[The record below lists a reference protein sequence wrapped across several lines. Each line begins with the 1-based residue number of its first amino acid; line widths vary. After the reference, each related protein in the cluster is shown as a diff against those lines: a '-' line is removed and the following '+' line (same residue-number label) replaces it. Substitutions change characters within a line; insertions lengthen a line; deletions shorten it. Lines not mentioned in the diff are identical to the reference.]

1 MKRWH
6 YFLVA
11 VLLMAPAVAQA
22 QTTQVSN
29 LTAYENEGMYIG
41 GSSTN
46 DQVAQSF
53 TTGAHQTGYV
63 LGTIKVY
70 IAQFPS
76 TATDLTAELWNESG
90 GNPGSRVATL
100 SFDSTNTGEKTLTP
114 ATQTTLAAST
124 DYFLLFRNG
133 YSGVFSAGRARVDAK
148 SDNDETAEAGW
159 SIADDRRH
167 RQGAA
172 GWGTSS
178 YSLKLEVVAEAANIP
193 ATGRPTISGTAQVG
207 QTLTAATSAIADSDG
222 LGDFTF
228 QWARF
233 SADGNTREANIGTDS
248 DTYTLTDDE
257 ENKKVK
263 VSVTFTDAEGNSEG
277 PLTSAAFPTSGT
289 IFDEPDNPATGRP
302 AISGTPRVGQTLTA
316 ATSAIADSDGLGT
329 FTFQWARFAADGTTR
344 EATIGTN
351 SSTYTLTD
359 NEANKKVKVSV
370 TFTDGEGNSEG
381 PLTSDAFP
389 SSGTID
395 DEPNNPATGRP
406 TISGTPR
413 VGQTLTA
420 ATSAIAD
427 SDGLGTFTFQWAR
440 FAADGTTR
448 EATIGTNSRTYTLTD
463 NEENK
468 RVKVSVTFTDGEGNS
483 EGPLTSAAFPSSGT
497 IDDEPDDGDDP
508 PDDGDDPPDDGD
520 DDEPGGGDDGQDEPV
535 ETPALPLAGAAVL
548 AALLAAAGARA
559 RRA

>member
-1 MKRWH
+1 MKRWY

-29 LTAYENEGMYIG
+29 LTAYEDQGVYIG
-41 GSSTN
+41 GPATIN
-46 DQVAQSF
+46 RVAQSF

-63 LGTIKVY
+63 LGTINVY
-70 IAQFPS
+70 IAQFPP
-76 TATDLTAELWNESG
+76 TAADLTAELWNKSG
-90 GNPGSRVATL
+90 DNPGSRVATL
-100 SFDSTNTGEKTLTP
+100 SFDSTNTGERTLTP

-124 DYFLLFRNG
+124 DYFLLFRNDQAG
-133 YSGVFSAGRARVDAK
+133 TSAANRARVDAK

-159 SIADDRRH
+159 SIADDRRQ
-167 RQGAA
+167 RSESGSWET
-172 GWGTSS
+172 GSW
-178 YSLKLEVVAEAANIP
+178 SLKLEVVAAAAAAANIP
-193 ATGRPTISGTAQVG
+193 ATGRPT
-207 QTLTAATSAIADSDG
+207 
-222 LGDFTF
+222 
-228 QWARF
+228 
-233 SADGNTREANIGTDS
+233 
-248 DTYTLTDDE
+248 
-257 ENKKVK
+257 
-263 VSVTFTDAEGNSEG
+263 
-277 PLTSAAFPTSGT
+277 
-289 IFDEPDNPATGRP
+289 
-302 AISGTPRVGQTLTA
+302 ISGTPRVGQTLTA

-359 NEANKKVKVSV
+359 DEENKRVKVSV

-381 PLTSDAFP
+381 PLTSTAFP
-389 SSGTID
+389 SAGTID

-448 EATIGTNSRTYTLTD
+448 EATIGTNSSTYTLTD
-463 NEENK
+463 NEANK

-483 EGPLTSAAFPSSGT
+483 EGPLTSDAFPSSGT

-520 DDEPGGGDDGQDEPV
+520 DPPDDGDDPPPDDGDDPPDDGDDDEPV

-559 RRA
+559 RRT

>member
-1 MKRWH
+1 MKRW
-6 YFLVA
+6 YCFLVA
-11 VLLMAPAVAQA
+11 VLLMAPAVVQA

-29 LTAYENEGMYIG
+29 LTAFSDGGTHIG
-41 GSSTN
+41 GSAPL

-53 TTGAHQTGYV
+53 TTGAHTTGYV
-63 LGTIKVY
+63 LGTIKVN
-70 IAQFPS
+70 IPQFPT
-76 TATDLTAELWNESG
+76 TAADLAAELWNESSDI
-90 GNPGSRVATL
+90 PGSRVATL
-100 SFDSTNTGEKTLTP
+100 SFDSTNTGERTLTP
-114 ATQTTLAAST
+114 ATRTTLAAST
-124 DYFLLFRNG
+124 DYFLLFRNDA
-133 YSGVFSAGRARVDAK
+133 SGSTDGDRARVDTRVD
-148 SDNDETAEAGW
+148 SDETAEPGW
-159 SIADDRRH
+159 SIGDSRLQRD
-167 RQGAA
+167 
-172 GWGTSS
+172 GTDSWQANDW
-178 YSLKLEVVAEAANIP
+178 SLKLAVVAEAANIP
-193 ATGRPTISGTAQVG
+193 ATGRPTISGTAQ
-207 QTLTAATSAIADSDG
+207 
-222 LGDFTF
+222 
-228 QWARF
+228 
-233 SADGNTREANIGTDS
+233 
-248 DTYTLTDDE
+248 
-257 ENKKVK
+257 
-263 VSVTFTDAEGNSEG
+263 
-277 PLTSAAFPTSGT
+277 
-289 IFDEPDNPATGRP
+289 
-302 AISGTPRVGQTLTA
+302 VGQTLTA

-359 NEANKKVKVSV
+359 NEENKRVKVSV

-381 PLTSDAFP
+381 PLTSAAFP
-389 SSGTID
+389 SSGTIG

>member
-1 MKRWH
+1 MKRW
-6 YFLVA
+6 YCFLVA

-29 LTAYENEGMYIG
+29 LTAYENQGTYIG
-41 GSSTN
+41 GSASL

-53 TTGAHQTGYV
+53 TTGAHATGYD
-63 LGTIKVY
+63 LGSIQVY
-70 IAQFPS
+70 IPQFPT
-76 TATDLTAELWNESG
+76 TATDLAAELWNESG

-100 SFDSTNTGEKTLTP
+100 GFDSTSTGQRTLTP

-124 DYFLLFRNG
+124 DYFLLFRNSA
-133 YSGVFSAGRARVDAK
+133 SGTTDGDRARVDAK
-148 SDNDETAEAGW
+148 SDNSETAEAGW
-159 SIADDRRH
+159 SIADDRRQ
-167 RQGAA
+167 REGT
-172 GWGTSS
+172 GSWGSGS
-178 YSLKLEVVAEAANIP
+178 WSLKLAVVAEAANIP
-193 ATGRPTISGTAQVG
+193 ATGRPTISGTPQ
-207 QTLTAATSAIADSDG
+207 
-222 LGDFTF
+222 
-228 QWARF
+228 
-233 SADGNTREANIGTDS
+233 
-248 DTYTLTDDE
+248 
-257 ENKKVK
+257 
-263 VSVTFTDAEGNSEG
+263 
-277 PLTSAAFPTSGT
+277 
-289 IFDEPDNPATGRP
+289 
-302 AISGTPRVGQTLTA
+302 VGQTLTA

-359 NEANKKVKVSV
+359 NEENKRVKVSV

-381 PLTSDAFP
+381 PLTSAAFP

-448 EATIGTNSRTYTLTD
+448 EATIGTNSSTYTLTD

-520 DDEPGGGDDGQDEPV
+520 DDEPGGGDDGQDDEPV

-559 RRA
+559 RRT

>member
-1 MKRWH
+1 M
-6 YFLVA
+6 
-11 VLLMAPAVAQA
+11 
-22 QTTQVSN
+22 
-29 LTAYENEGMYIG
+29 
-41 GSSTN
+41 
-46 DQVAQSF
+46 
-53 TTGAHQTGYV
+53 
-63 LGTIKVY
+63 
-70 IAQFPS
+70 
-76 TATDLTAELWNESG
+76 
-90 GNPGSRVATL
+90 
-100 SFDSTNTGEKTLTP
+100 
-114 ATQTTLAAST
+114 
-124 DYFLLFRNG
+124 
-133 YSGVFSAGRARVDAK
+133 DAK
-148 SDNDETAEAGW
+148 ADDNETAEAGW
-159 SIADDRRH
+159 SIADH
-167 RQGAA
+167 RLHREGTGA
-172 GWGTSS
+172 WSFSS
-178 YSLKLEVVAEAANIP
+178 YSLARG
-193 ATGRPTISGTAQVG
+193 GRGGST
-207 QTLTAATSAIADSDG
+207 
-222 LGDFTF
+222 
-228 QWARF
+228 
-233 SADGNTREANIGTDS
+233 
-248 DTYTLTDDE
+248 
-257 ENKKVK
+257 
-263 VSVTFTDAEGNSEG
+263 
-277 PLTSAAFPTSGT
+277 
-289 IFDEPDNPATGRP
+289 
-302 AISGTPRVGQTLTA
+302 ISGTPRVGQTRRQPRP
-316 ATSAIADSDGLGT
+316 DSDGLGN
-329 FTFQWARFAADGTTR
+329 GTTR
-344 EATIGTN
+344 EAT
-351 SSTYTLTD
+351 D
-359 NEANKKVKVSV
+359 NEANKANKKVKVSV

-559 RRA
+559 RRT